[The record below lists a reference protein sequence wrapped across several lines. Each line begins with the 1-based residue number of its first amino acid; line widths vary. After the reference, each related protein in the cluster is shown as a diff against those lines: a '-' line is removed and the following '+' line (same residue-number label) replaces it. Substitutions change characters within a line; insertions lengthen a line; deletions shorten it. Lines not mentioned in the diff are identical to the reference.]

1 MPRATSAGGCR
12 AKAPCGHRC
21 CEGSVKHTLHIC
33 KEPDCLCHSRE
44 RYERKDAGS
53 EVHRDK

>member
-12 AKAPCGHRC
+12 AKAPCGGRCC

-33 KEPDCLCHSRE
+33 KEPDCMCHSRE
-44 RYERKDAGS
+44 RYEERKGTEQNDA
-53 EVHRDK
+53 